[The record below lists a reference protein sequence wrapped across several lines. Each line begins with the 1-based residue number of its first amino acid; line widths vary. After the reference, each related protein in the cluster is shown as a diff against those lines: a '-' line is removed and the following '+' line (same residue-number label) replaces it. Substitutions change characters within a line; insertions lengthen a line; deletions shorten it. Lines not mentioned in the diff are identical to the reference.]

1 MLEQQNPALRSEYRS
16 TDRTVLALEH
26 NDASV
31 VLQAILRRRDEVTAG
46 HSTLWCQST
55 AATRAREPRRP
66 RLFPCQPAVSR
77 RTWKGA
83 MQVVRLWHNTRPS
96 RAVGTSLA
104 TPLLLRQSLG
114 RQTLTPSTTRAPTQT
129 NNKNHIYIRLRR
141 GGARSREEQEDQGGA
156 PCLNDVGL
164 LGGVGANTSAI
175 FGDRSESAEERD
187 AQTMASVGIEGC
199 VGFSLTVS
207 TNPCN
212 TSRSSLPALASPTGE
227 GGRSEADL
235 SNKQRS
241 SKDLE
246 VIRGRNVEGFDRP
259 TVWARSRPFPLL

>member
-1 MLEQQNPALRSEYRS
+1 
-16 TDRTVLALEH
+16 
-26 NDASV
+26 
-31 VLQAILRRRDEVTAG
+31 
-46 HSTLWCQST
+46 
-55 AATRAREPRRP
+55 
-66 RLFPCQPAVSR
+66 
-77 RTWKGA
+77 

-96 RAVGTSLA
+96 RAVGTSLG
-104 TPLLLRQSLG
+104 TPLLLRHSLG
-114 RQTLTPSTTRAPTQT
+114 RQTPKTPSTTRAPTKT

-175 FGDRSESAEERD
+175 FGDRSESAELRD
-187 AQTMASVGIEGC
+187 AQTIASVGIEGC

-207 TNPCN
+207 TKPCN
-212 TSRSSLPALASPTGE
+212 TSRSSLPARASPTGE
-227 GGRSEADL
+227 GGRSDADL

-241 SKDLE
+241 SKDLD
-246 VIRGRNVEGFDRP
+246 VIRGLNVDGLDRP

>member
-1 MLEQQNPALRSEYRS
+1 
-16 TDRTVLALEH
+16 
-26 NDASV
+26 
-31 VLQAILRRRDEVTAG
+31 
-46 HSTLWCQST
+46 
-55 AATRAREPRRP
+55 
-66 RLFPCQPAVSR
+66 
-77 RTWKGA
+77 
-83 MQVVRLWHNTRPS
+83 MQVVRLWHNTRPQPRGS
-96 RAVGTSLA
+96 TVTEHPSC
-104 TPLLLRQSLG
+104 LRNSLG
-114 RQTLTPSTTRAPTQT
+114 RQTLPDAIDARTNKT

-187 AQTMASVGIEGC
+187 AQTMAKVGMEGC

-207 TNPCN
+207 TKPCN
-212 TSRSSLPALASPTGE
+212 TSRSSLPARASPTGE
-227 GGRSEADL
+227 GGLSDADL

-241 SKDLE
+241 SNDLE
-246 VIRGRNVEGFDRP
+246 VIRGRNVDGFDRP

>member
-1 MLEQQNPALRSEYRS
+1 M
-16 TDRTVLALEH
+16 
-26 NDASV
+26 
-31 VLQAILRRRDEVTAG
+31 TAG

-96 RAVGTSLA
+96 RAVGTSLG
-104 TPLLLRQSLG
+104 TPLLLRHSLG
-114 RQTLTPSTTRAPTQT
+114 RQTPKTPSTTRAPTKT
-129 NNKNHIYIRLRR
+129 NNKNHIYTRTRGW
-141 GGARSREEQEDQGGA
+141 GGAARARGWDHGA
-156 PCLNDVGL
+156 GPCLNDVGL

-175 FGDRSESAEERD
+175 FGDRSESAELRD
-187 AQTMASVGIEGC
+187 AQTIANVGIEGC
-199 VGFSLTVS
+199 VGFSRTVS
-207 TNPCN
+207 TKPCN
-212 TSRSSLPALASPTGE
+212 TSRSSLPARASPTGE
-227 GGRSEADL
+227 GGRSDADR
-235 SNKQRS
+235 SSRHRS

-246 VIRGRNVEGFDRP
+246 VILGRNVDGFDRP

>member
-1 MLEQQNPALRSEYRS
+1 
-16 TDRTVLALEH
+16 
-26 NDASV
+26 
-31 VLQAILRRRDEVTAG
+31 
-46 HSTLWCQST
+46 
-55 AATRAREPRRP
+55 
-66 RLFPCQPAVSR
+66 
-77 RTWKGA
+77 

-96 RAVGTSLA
+96 RAVGTSLG
-104 TPLLLRQSLG
+104 TPLLLRHSLG
-114 RQTLTPSTTRAPTQT
+114 RQTPKTPSTTRAPTKT

-175 FGDRSESAEERD
+175 FGDRSESAELRD
-187 AQTMASVGIEGC
+187 AQTIASVGIEGC

-207 TNPCN
+207 TKPCN
-212 TSRSSLPALASPTGE
+212 TSRSSLPARASPTGE
-227 GGRSEADL
+227 GGRSDADL

-241 SKDLE
+241 SNDLE
-246 VIRGRNVEGFDRP
+246 VIRGRRVEGLDRP